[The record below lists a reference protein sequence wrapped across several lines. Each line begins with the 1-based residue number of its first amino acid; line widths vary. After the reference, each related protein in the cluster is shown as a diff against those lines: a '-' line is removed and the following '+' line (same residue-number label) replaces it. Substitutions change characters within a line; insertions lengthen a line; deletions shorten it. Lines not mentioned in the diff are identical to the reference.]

1 MAHLANIMA
10 DAAGLLS
17 RRLLPGVFAGLVGAL
32 ALWSASP
39 AWSEASATDFEEGVH
54 YERLPVAV
62 DTSDP
67 SRIEVVEVFSYAC
80 IHCKTFEPAI
90 EAWLETKPEDVDF
103 QRLPATF
110 NQAWA
115 ALAQGYYTAEA
126 LGVVD
131 QVHGAM
137 FRAIH
142 DRRVN
147 LADPALMAELFEAA
161 AGIPPEQFSQV
172 FNSFSVRSRV
182 QQADGRARV
191 YRITGTPS
199 LIVDGTY
206 RVDARMAGSHEEML
220 AVVDYL
226 VERQRQQRSSTTGTS
241 TADAG
246 QGQ

>member
-1 MAHLANIMA
+1 MHLAEINEA
-10 DAAGLLS
+10 VPGRRCGRALPGLL
-17 RRLLPGVFAGLVGAL
+17 AGLVGLL
-32 ALWSASP
+32 ALWGSP
-39 AWSEASATDFEEGVH
+39 GVWSEASSQGFEEGVH

-62 DTSDP
+62 ETSDP

-80 IHCKTFEPAI
+80 IHCKTFEPAV
-90 EAWLETKPEDVDF
+90 EEWLQSKPDDVDF

-115 ALAQGYYTAEA
+115 TLAQGYYTAQA
-126 LGVVD
+126 LGVVE

-142 DRRVN
+142 DRQVN
-147 LADPALMAELFEAA
+147 LADPALMAELFEVA

-182 QQADGRARV
+182 QQADGRGRV

-206 RVDARMAGSHEEML
+206 RVDARMAGTHADML

-226 VERQRQQRSSTTGTS
+226 VGLQRQKRATA
-241 TADAG
+241 ADAG
-246 QGQ
+246 HSE